1 MGASST
7 ITPYRLGTLQ
17 YKQIPKGNEN
27 SLMEALKQG
36 PVYVA
41 VNAKATAFM
50 SYKSGVINL
59 NAATCSPDKL
69 DHAVTLVG
77 YGRDARTG
85 QNFWKLKNSWA
96 TTWGESGY
104 IRLARG
110 NNVCGIANNAF
121 QIFTV

>member
-1 MGASST
+1 
-7 ITPYRLGTLQ
+7 
-17 YKQIPKGNEN
+17 
-27 SLMEALKQG
+27 MEALKQG
-36 PVYVA
+36 PIYVA

-69 DHAVTLVG
+69 DHAITLVG

-85 QNFWKLKNSWA
+85 QNYWRLKNSWA
-96 TTWGESGY
+96 TTWGENGY
-104 IRLARG
+104 IRIARG
-110 NNVCGIANNAF
+110 NNVCGVANNAY